1 MELVSLGLLSGHLE
15 SRTPDEVLAGANV
28 IAIGNGTPDGWEVA
42 QFTSA
47 DLVALG
53 DYGPRYH
60 LRGLLRGQQGSE
72 VEMADLWP
80 VGSYVVLLDG
90 TAQQLGLAANTRGL
104 AQHFRIGPARRGY
117 DDPSFV
123 HEVHAFAG
131 RGLRPYAPV
140 HLRAAAANGD
150 LMIRWIRRT
159 RIDGDSWDGLD
170 VPLGEEREQYL
181 LRVLDGS
188 TVVREVVIDQ
198 TEWAYTA
205 AEQALNG
212 GVTDRVVEVR
222 QISASYGAGA
232 AARLTLG

>member
-1 MELVSLGLLSGHLE
+1 
-15 SRTPDEVLAGANV
+15 
-28 IAIGNGTPDGWEVA
+28 
-42 QFTSA
+42 
-47 DLVALG
+47 
-53 DYGPRYH
+53 
-60 LRGLLRGQQGSE
+60 
-72 VEMADLWP
+72 
-80 VGSYVVLLDG
+80 
-90 TAQQLGLAANTRGL
+90 
-104 AQHFRIGPARRGY
+104 
-117 DDPSFV
+117 
-123 HEVHAFAG
+123 
-131 RGLRPYAPV
+131 
-140 HLRAAAANGD
+140 
-150 LMIRWIRRT
+150 MIRWIRRT

-205 AEQALNG
+205 AEQALDG